1 MAKFLTLNTHSWLEA
16 NSLKKLFDL
25 AENIYIEN
33 YDVICLQEIN
43 QDIRGL
49 AANDVEGYE
58 KLPSSPNY
66 TVIIMLFNWSIT
78 SEAKEDIIIGL
89 GLITILDMIS
99 TMKAL

>member
-1 MAKFLTLNTHSWLEA
+1 MVRSQCIE
-16 NSLKKLFDL
+16 KLFDL

-49 AANDVEGYE
+49 AAKDVEGYE
-58 KLPSSPNY
+58 KLPGSPGLHRDNY
-66 TVIIMLFNWSIT
+66 ALQLSIT

-99 TMKAL
+99 TMKVL